1 MKDGIYFVKFKS
13 NIQDSGDG
21 IVVVKN
27 GVVNGGDYGFTYQG
41 KIDNNCLKLNAK
53 QHDKSVASVFGNITN
68 YEIAL
73 DINSIGNDYELV
85 GKTDLAQ
92 GVVIQ
97 VQAKFIGELLT

>member
-13 NIQDSGDG
+13 NIQDFGDG
-21 IVVVKN
+21 TVVIKN

-41 KIDNNCLKLNAK
+41 KIDNNCLKLSAK
-53 QHDKSVASVFGNITN
+53 QHDKNVTSVFGNITD

-73 DINSIGNDYELV
+73 DINPIGNDYELV
-85 GKTDLAQ
+85 GKTDLAP
-92 GVVIQ
+92 GVIIQ